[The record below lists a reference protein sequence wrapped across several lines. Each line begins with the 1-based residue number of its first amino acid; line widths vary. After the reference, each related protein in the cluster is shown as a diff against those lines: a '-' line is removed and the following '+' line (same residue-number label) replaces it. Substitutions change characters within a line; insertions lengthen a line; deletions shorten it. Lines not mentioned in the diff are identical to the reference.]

1 MNKDNILNS
10 FDVRQ
15 DLAPRFWVNN
25 KLDSGVRETLLKVA
39 HDFMKQTS
47 VDWNALLDIILT
59 GSIANYTWSSYSDID
74 LHIIVDFSKLD
85 IPEDLLWDYLSVKKD
100 AWNNTHSD
108 LTVFGYPVEIY
119 VEDKNE
125 YSGSSGVYSILNDE
139 WIKLPTREKA
149 DVKIDKEK
157 IKQVAKKYIK
167 AILFYKKLAYTTN
180 EPEKLEDIQE
190 KLLRIFKILRNMR
203 STGLATPEKEMS
215 FGNLLW
221 KCIKRLGMVAEI
233 WNVNYYIYD
242 KVNSIRESVS
252 VNEKLLSFG
261 ADSSVI
267 DANDLDGL
275 NAVAKEREL
284 CKKYYIR
291 SCHPR
296 NKEDLTDILHH
307 VFNFNT
313 GKKGER
319 IDLNWIDVSQI
330 DDMSGLFWN
339 YNPKSGAFNLF
350 NYDISEWDVSNV
362 KDMSYMFY
370 GCKDF
375 NSDISKWDV
384 SNVRSMS
391 YMFYGCTKFNQDISK
406 WNVSNVR
413 NMSAMFLGCRKF
425 NQDISEWD
433 VSNVTNMESMFQDA
447 KNFSQDLSNW
457 NVSNVLYA
465 STMFLGCPIARKYE
479 PKLRQGV
486 FEKLLTFDSDS
497 SVIGNA
503 SFADSIKEIGE
514 IEKNKAEFKKR
525 GYTFLY
531 DSPNIRLDADRKF
544 RAIRWNLGYNDD
556 LFNYMYNDGSYRL
569 LSPNEWFESVSIWDT
584 ELDLGF
590 VTLRGYL
597 ADSNHATN
605 FIKPD
610 GRFLYDS
617 DYISC
622 YETTNSEFKRLHDTN
637 TDEWLIPAI
646 VTDYNMPHIWFF
658 NKRYVYISSKTG
670 TFYRALMGWEDDAPY
685 SIDEIKKRP
694 IDANNFINPRDL
706 NKKNTLRVNEKLLAF
721 SSDSSVID
729 NDTDAVNVND
739 LNAIAKE
746 LALCKKYG
754 IKSCHP
760 KNAAVLTSILRKV
773 FKVEGRRNNID
784 LNWIDVSGI
793 KTLNRIFLAFTDFN
807 CDISKWD
814 VSNVKDMSYAFAGC
828 GSFNGDISKWDVSNV
843 TNMEAMFYNSLSFN
857 SNISKWNVS
866 NVINMSYMFY
876 NCREFNQDISNWNVS
891 NVETMIWM
899 FANCRKFNQ
908 NLSRWNVSN
917 VKFAGLMFSMC
928 PIELKYKP
936 KLNRRSAVTEKL
948 LTFSSDSSVI
958 DKNDEIDNI
967 TKASEILRNKKWFEE
982 NCNYVFAYLDADSPW
997 RAIYCY
1003 VRTETNYTPVYNF
1016 MKNDSSYELL
1026 SPNCWF
1032 SSVYGWNEKTNV
1044 GKILW
1049 KNANITKDGIS
1060 VWKCYNL
1067 IDENGNLLFDI
1078 KLCIDDC
1085 GADIVGAGKIIY
1097 WAQLFPPSEN
1107 RNDYRT
1113 YKKRITVYTTD
1124 FQNFYPYNNLTG
1136 YIDIDDY
1143 KCSGY
1148 EFEKY
1153 KKSMAKYIENT
1164 LANELNTQES
1174 LTEKL
1179 LAFSSDS
1186 SVIDSEND
1194 KVLDAYSELQKISR
1208 KKKILDNPVG
1218 EDNNVVYAKN
1228 YPIMTI
1234 NGEPYKIVCASSH
1247 TESGEYELLYN
1258 MINLN
1263 TYKLLKP
1270 NIWFLRLAPCLLK
1283 NENGVV
1289 QNNYRYF
1296 KVRYFGPKKILDQKK
1311 NQSPQDLVFNTQFE
1325 NILDAETGK
1334 FVFPLNMMCTSMVI
1348 INFPSTGR
1356 QEPCVRIVAHYVHE
1370 DIKILV
1376 YGDLKTGEIY
1386 LDKFMDQPIR
1396 EKSSSLYSEIF
1407 FEDNITEEDL
1417 YIIPNEQA
1425 KVLSEKLLSFSSDS
1439 SMIQGD
1445 ESSSINELGEIMAR
1459 KKNFEENYLCSYYTN
1474 LYSASGVVWHDPL
1487 IDDTYKNVKNV
1498 KYINV
1503 KRKDTGSMSVM
1514 KNDGSFFIYDL
1525 YKGEQSE
1532 NIIFE
1537 VLRVYEKL
1545 NIILVYRH
1553 RRNLPATTG
1562 YARSYGKTFRDLY
1575 NKCFNLFDLSS
1586 EKYLLDDWCYNFES
1600 FDEYDTPDYSAIN
1613 YVGIITVRKI
1623 DETNSADITVNFIDE
1638 TGKTLLP
1645 DDIDVIRVDQTHID
1659 VTFTPL
1665 KYKVFIL
1672 MSDTGEYNI
1681 FDPHTKKLGLKQ
1693 WYRNKDVALDEFMKD
1708 INQVVKL

>member
-74 LHIIVDFSKLD
+74 LHIIVDFSKLE

-119 VEDKNE
+119 VEDKSE

-252 VNEKLLSFG
+252 VNEKLLVFS
-261 ADSSVI
+261 ADSSVV
-267 DANDLDGL
+267 DNKPDVLDRFEQ
-275 NAVAKEREL
+275 VAKEKAL
-284 CKKYYIR
+284 CKKYCIE
-291 SCHPR
+291 SCHP
-296 NKEDLTDILHH
+296 KTKGELQDILHH
-307 VFNFNT
+307 VFNVNA
-313 GKKGER
+313 GKTGER

-330 DDMSGLFWN
+330 DDMSELFWI
-339 YNPKSGAFNLF
+339 YKPKSGSFNFF
-350 NYDISEWDVSNV
+350 NCDISKWDVSNV
-362 KDMSYMFY
+362 KNMSYMFY

-375 NSDISKWDV
+375 NGDISKWDV
-384 SNVRSMS
+384 SNVRFMDYMFYACKNFNQDISKWDVSNVKAMGH
-391 YMFYGCTKFNQDISK
+391 MFYGCIEFNQDISK
-406 WNVSNVR
+406 WNVSNVYS
-413 NMSAMFLGCRKF
+413 M
-425 NQDISEWD
+425 D
-433 VSNVTNMESMFQDA
+433 SMFG
-447 KNFSQDLSNW
+447 NCLEFNQDLSNW
-457 NVSNVLYA
+457 NVSKVLHA
-465 STMFLGCPIARKYE
+465 NGMFSRCPIFTNYK

-486 FEKLLTFDSDS
+486 FEKLLAFNSDS
-497 SVIGNA
+497 SMIGNNA
-503 SFADSIKEIGE
+503 SSSDSIKEIGE
-514 IEKNKAEFKKR
+514 IQKNKAEFKKN

-531 DSPNIRLDADRKF
+531 DNPEILSDADSKF
-544 RAIRWNLGYNDD
+544 RVIRWHIGYNND

-597 ADSNHATN
+597 AGFNHATN

-637 TDEWLIPAI
+637 TDEWLIPVV
-646 VTDYNMPHIWFF
+646 VTDYTMSINFLSRRHV
-658 NKRYVYISSKTG
+658 YVSSKTG
-670 TFYRALMGWEDDAPY
+670 TFYRALMGWADDAPY

-706 NKKNTLRVNEKLLAF
+706 NKKNTLRVNEKLL
-721 SSDSSVID
+721 
-729 NDTDAVNVND
+729 
-739 LNAIAKE
+739 
-746 LALCKKYG
+746 
-754 IKSCHP
+754 
-760 KNAAVLTSILRKV
+760 
-773 FKVEGRRNNID
+773 
-784 LNWIDVSGI
+784 
-793 KTLNRIFLAFTDFN
+793 
-807 CDISKWD
+807 
-814 VSNVKDMSYAFAGC
+814 
-828 GSFNGDISKWDVSNV
+828 
-843 TNMEAMFYNSLSFN
+843 
-857 SNISKWNVS
+857 
-866 NVINMSYMFY
+866 
-876 NCREFNQDISNWNVS
+876 
-891 NVETMIWM
+891 
-899 FANCRKFNQ
+899 
-908 NLSRWNVSN
+908 
-917 VKFAGLMFSMC
+917 
-928 PIELKYKP
+928 
-936 KLNRRSAVTEKL
+936 
-948 LTFSSDSSVI
+948 TFSSDSSVI
-958 DKNDEIDNI
+958 DKNDEINNI

-982 NCNYVFAYLDADSPW
+982 NCNYVYTYLDSNSPW
-997 RAIYCY
+997 RSIFCY

-1016 MKNDSSYELL
+1016 MKNDGSYELI

-1049 KNANITKDGIS
+1049 KNGNISKDGIS
-1060 VWKCYNL
+1060 IWKCFNL
-1067 IDENGNLLFDI
+1067 IDENGNLLFDT
-1078 KLCIDDC
+1078 KLCISDC
-1085 GADIVGAGKIIY
+1085 GSDIAGDNGKIIY
-1097 WAQLFPPSEN
+1097 WAQLIPPSEN
-1107 RNDYRT
+1107 KNDYRT
-1113 YKKRITVYTTD
+1113 IYNKHVTVYTTD
-1124 FQNFYPYNNLTG
+1124 FQNFYRYDNLTG
-1136 YIDIDDY
+1136 YINIDDY
-1143 KCSGY
+1143 KCPGY

-1153 KKSMAKYIENT
+1153 KKTMAKYIENT
-1164 LANELNTQES
+1164 LANDLNKTQES

-1194 KVLDAYSELQKISR
+1194 NVLDAYSELEKIKR
-1208 KKKILDNPVG
+1208 KKKILENPVG
-1218 EDNNVVYAKN
+1218 EDNDVIYPKN
-1228 YPIMTI
+1228 YPVMTI
-1234 NGEPYKIVCASSH
+1234 NGEPYKMICASSH
-1247 TESGEYELLYN
+1247 IGSNEYGYELFYN
-1258 MINLN
+1258 MLNLN
-1263 TYKLLKP
+1263 TYKLLMP
-1270 NIWFLRLAPCLLK
+1270 NIWFLWMAPCLLK
-1283 NENGVV
+1283 NDNGCV
-1289 QNNYRYF
+1289 QPNYRYF
-1296 KVRYFGPKKILDQKK
+1296 KVQYYGPKKILDQKK
-1311 NQSPQDLVFNTQFE
+1311 KQYPYDVHIITKFE

-1334 FVFPLNMMCTSMVI
+1334 FVFPLNMMCTSMILV
-1348 INFPSTGR
+1348 NFPSTGR
-1356 QEPCVRIVAHYVHE
+1356 QEPCVRIIAHYMHE

-1386 LDKFMDQPIR
+1386 LDKSMKEPIAKGS
-1396 EKSSSLYSEIF
+1396 ELYSNLF
-1407 FEDNITEEDL
+1407 FEDDITEEDL
-1417 YIIPNEQA
+1417 YSVPNEQA

-1439 SMIQGD
+1439 SMIQG
-1445 ESSSINELGEIMAR
+1445 EQSSSINELGEIMVR
-1459 KKNFEENYLCSYYTN
+1459 KKNFEENYQYSYYTN
-1474 LYSASGVVWHDPL
+1474 LYGAQGVIWHDPL
-1487 IDDTYKNVKNV
+1487 IDDSYKNVKNI

-1537 VLRVYEKL
+1537 VLRVYENL
-1545 NIILVYRH
+1545 NILLVY

-1575 NKCFNLFDLSS
+1575 NKSFNLFDLNAD
-1586 EKYLLDDWCYNFES
+1586 KYLLDDWCYTFES
-1600 FDEYDTPDYSAIN
+1600 FGEYDTPDYSAIN

-1623 DETNSADITVNFIDE
+1623 DEKNSSHLTVNFIDE

-1645 DDIDVIRVDQTHID
+1645 DDADVIRVDQAHID

-1672 MSDTGEYNI
+1672 MRDTGEYNI

-1693 WYRNKDVALDEFMKD
+1693 WYRNKDAALDEFLKD